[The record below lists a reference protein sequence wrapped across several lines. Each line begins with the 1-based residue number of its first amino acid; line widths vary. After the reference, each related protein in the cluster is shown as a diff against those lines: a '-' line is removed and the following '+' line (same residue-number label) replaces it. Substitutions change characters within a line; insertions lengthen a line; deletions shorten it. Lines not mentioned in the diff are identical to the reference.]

1 MIEKQKMRSQQGSE
15 GVVYYNYYYY
25 CLLHRQLFFIA
36 QTRKKDIYIL
46 SSPVLHLIS
55 TPHQQLQYR
64 ANILIGG
71 DATMGKQNR
80 LTDFNLEREI
90 FLTKTKDTCICFYIL
105 KQPPTKTR
113 TKLEL
118 KLELI
123 LFDFCMVTKT
133 NTKTKINLS

>member
-1 MIEKQKMRSQQGSE
+1 
-15 GVVYYNYYYY
+15 
-25 CLLHRQLFFIA
+25 
-36 QTRKKDIYIL
+36 
-46 SSPVLHLIS
+46 
-55 TPHQQLQYR
+55 
-64 ANILIGG
+64 
-71 DATMGKQNR
+71 MGKQIR